1 MLNSPAA
8 RLGQFLNVD
17 GSDVLQVV
25 GVGGAIQYGI
35 SQFGG
40 VQVAAQALL
49 IDQTISGRV
58 PGFFVITKGSLATIT
73 VSAPTAGVDD
83 GLEIEIFSNT
93 AFAHVIAVGAG
104 KMLAGVAPGT
114 QIAFPAQ
121 AGAGVYMTAYQ
132 GKWLTS
138 TGGNGAYTVS

>member
-1 MLNSPAA
+1 MQYLN
-8 RLGQFLNVD
+8 LD
-17 GSDVLQVV
+17 GIDILQSV
-25 GVGGAIQYGI
+25 GVGGNVQY
-35 SQFGG
+35 SLNANGG
-40 VQVAAQALL
+40 VQAVAQLL
-49 IDQTISGRV
+49 TATGPLSGRL
-58 PGFFVITKGSLATIT
+58 PGFFVITAAGAATIT

-93 AFAHVIAVGAG
+93 AAAHIIAVGAG

-132 GKWLTS
+132 GKWLTA